1 MPERINGKHEIEVE
15 PKSKWEKSLLKVKNA
30 SQIHD
35 HLHKRTHFKS
45 THSFYLQQNYSDKV
59 DLEDREVCTMIKD
72 I

>member
-1 MPERINGKHEIEVE
+1 MPERIDGKHEIEVQ
-15 PKSKWEKSLLKVKNA
+15 PKSKWEKSLLQVKNA
-30 SQIHD
+30 SGIHD

-45 THSFYLQQNYSDKV
+45 THSFYLHPNSDKV